1 MQQFKTLEPTFMT
14 TTTKHSDSLTST
26 LLEAYKDIQ
35 FTLAASSL
43 RNEGRDLLQRIGL
56 PANKEEEYKFT
67 PISKKIEGTITRFSH
82 AIPSENVD
90 QKTVDENLIPGLDCH
105 LLVFNNGKLE
115 RNLSNFDT
123 SVLSLISFADLLEGK
138 MEEQVGKIAK
148 ANKDPFVA
156 LNQVAFQEGT
166 WLEVAAKTVLEK
178 PVYILQLIQATQEG
192 ETVHP
197 RSYIQVGKNAKVT
210 FIENVVSLDDSPYF
224 LNGVTEINVGENSQ
238 VDFYRVQDE
247 SKAALEVNNTEINV
261 PRDATF
267 NSAVIS
273 LQGKMIRNNLSIN
286 LLDSN
291 SLGNMYGIYML
302 NGQTHVDNHTN
313 VDHTM
318 PHAESNELYKGILAD
333 HSRGV
338 FNGKIFVRQDAQK
351 TNAFQQNNNILLS
364 EDAVVNTKPQLEIW
378 ADDVKCSHGCTT
390 GQLDEEALFYL
401 RSRGI
406 SKENSRG
413 MLLYAFAG
421 EVLEKINN
429 ENFRDYCIGLIQQ
442 RLGTH
447 YA

>member
-1 MQQFKTLEPTFMT
+1 MT
-14 TTTKHSDSLTST
+14 TITKHKNSLTNSF
-26 LLEAYKDIQ
+26 LESLRELPKNS
-35 FTLAASSL
+35 FAASL
-43 RNEGRDLLQRIGL
+43 QKEGFTILQDEGL
-56 PANKEEEYKFT
+56 PANREEEYKFT
-67 PISKKIEGTITRFSH
+67 PITKKIEDNITLFSQ
-82 AIPSENVD
+82 AAPITGID
-90 QKTVDENLIPGLDCH
+90 QEKVSDHLIPALSTH
-105 LLVFNNGKLE
+105 IVVFNNGVYDEDLSSFDAKTLSVIPFQDLPKERLE
-115 RNLSNFDT
+115 
-123 SVLSLISFADLLEGK
+123 E
-138 MEEQVGKIAK
+138 VGKIASAK
-148 ANKDPFVA
+148 KDPFIA
-156 LNQVAFQEGT
+156 LNQIAFPEGT
-166 WLEVAAKTVLEK
+166 WLEIKAKSVVEK
-178 PVYILQLIQATQEG
+178 PILILQFVKASPEG

-197 RSYIQVGKNAKVT
+197 RSYIQVGKNACVT
-210 FIENVVSLDDSPYF
+210 FIEKVVSLDEAPYF

-238 VDFYRVQDE
+238 VDFYRLQDE
-247 SKAALEVNNTEINV
+247 SRFALEVNNTEVNV

-267 NSAVIS
+267 SSAVIS
-273 LQGKMIRNNLSIN
+273 LQGQMIRNNLSIN

-291 SLGNMYGIYML
+291 SFGNMYGLYL
-302 NGQTHVDNHTN
+302 LDGHTHVDNHTN
-313 VDHTM
+313 VDHTK

-406 SKENSRG
+406 SKESSRG

-429 ENFRDYCIGLIQQ
+429 EIFRDYCIGLVQQ
-442 RLGTH
+442 RLGSH